1 VALPPSSTAASAQAS
16 ALAAHPLLWRARQV
30 SHRLDTVGT
39 GHAALD
45 QVLPGN
51 GWPTGA
57 LTELVIDAEACGEL
71 SLLLPVLARLSHEN
85 HWITMIDPP
94 WIPCPSALY
103 GNGLAVEKLLLVRT
117 QNKKESLWASEQA
130 VRGIFC
136 GAMLAWPDAISFSE
150 LRRLQLA
157 ARATRTTVFMFRDPK
172 ALNSP
177 SPATLRLRLTPDNG
191 DLQVRVLKCRGQ
203 RPASVIHIRR
213 PQLLQPLRQPPVSFR
228 GSDKRKRTQSEKPVV
243 SLATSPLRRPSL

>member
-1 VALPPSSTAASAQAS
+1 MALPPSSTAVPARAS
-16 ALAAHPLLWRARQV
+16 ALTAHPLLWRARQV
-30 SHRLDTVGT
+30 SHRLNTLGT
-39 GHAALD
+39 GHATLD
-45 QVLPGN
+45 QALPGN

-57 LTELVIDAEACGEL
+57 LTELVIDTEACGEL

-85 HWITMIDPP
+85 HWVAMIDPP

-103 GNGLAVEKLLLVRT
+103 GHGLAVEKLLLIRT
-117 QNKKESLWASEQA
+117 QNRKESLWACEQA
-130 VRGIFC
+130 VRGMSC

-172 ALNSP
+172 ALSTP

-191 DLQVRVLKCRGQ
+191 DLQIRVLKCRGQ
-203 RPASVIHIRR
+203 RPASAIRIRR
-213 PQLLQPLRQPPVSFR
+213 PQLFQPMKLPQVSSR
-228 GSDKRKRTQSEKPVV
+228 ESGKRKSALSEKPVV
-243 SLATSPLRRPSL
+243 SMAASPIGGPSL